1 MQSLGNI
8 FLYNTNQINKQLYHN
23 ELEKRGYFI
32 FDTDNLHKFSLY
44 NKEITPDVLLFDFDR
59 HTKNSFIIS
68 LEHRFERSKI
78 PLIVVSEAPVAL
90 IYHPSIS
97 HYLTHDKAKTDLLNI
112 IETYSVGNKLDHI
125 LYINLKPYE
134 PSNFTRSAKEKG
146 YKIFEV
152 NNINSASIYLKKN
165 HPSIICINFL
175 PSLSKTKK
183 LFSHPKTFYVENK
196 QNVEEI
202 EHFLH

>member
-1 MQSLGNI
+1 MQNLGNI
-8 FLYNTNQINKQLYHN
+8 FLYNNNALNKELYHS
-23 ELEKRGYFI
+23 ELEKRGYFV

-59 HTKNSFIIS
+59 HTKTSFITS
-68 LEHRFERSKI
+68 LEHRFERSTI
-78 PLIVVSEAPVAL
+78 PLIVVSESPKAL

-97 HYLTHDKAKTDLLNI
+97 HYLNHNEAKTDLLNI
-112 IETYSVGNKLDHI
+112 IETYSIGNKTHHI
-125 LYINLKPYE
+125 LYINLKPFE
-134 PSNFTRSAKEKG
+134 PSNFTKSAKSKG

-152 NNINSASIYLKKN
+152 HNINSASIYLKKN
-165 HPSIICINFL
+165 LPTIICINFL
-175 PSLSKTKK
+175 PALSKSKK

-202 EHFLH
+202 EQFLH

>member
-1 MQSLGNI
+1 MQNLGNI
-8 FLYNTNQINKQLYHN
+8 FLYNNNEINKELYHT
-23 ELEKRGYFI
+23 ELEKRGYFV
-32 FDTDNLHKFSLY
+32 FDTDNLHKFTLY

-59 HTKNSFIIS
+59 HTRTSFITS

-78 PLIVVSEAPVAL
+78 PLVVVSEAPKAL

-97 HYLTHDKAKTDLLNI
+97 HYLTHDEAKSDLLNI
-112 IETYSVGNKLDHI
+112 IETYSTGNKQHHI
-125 LYINLKPYE
+125 LYINLKPFE
-134 PSNFTRSAKEKG
+134 PSNFTKSAKNKG

-152 NNINSASIYLKKN
+152 HNINSASIYLKKN
-165 HPSIICINFL
+165 NSNIICINFL
-175 PSLSKTKK
+175 PALSKSKK

-202 EHFLH
+202 EQFLN